1 MNTPVQEPTFP
12 SQDHSEHAPA
22 STPPICPLSPCV
34 LLLRD
39 PDDTECD
46 SYTSLLHSA
55 GLPSACTPALH
66 STVFGVPALCAALA
80 ALSPLPSC
88 VVLTSRRA
96 STALSSALS
105 SLPPSSSALALQLRS
120 LPVLCVGARTAGGLE
135 PGSSVGD
142 LTSCA
147 GSAAALLPLVLQAAQ
162 PHPHQPVLFVCGE
175 RRLDTIPAGLQA
187 AGLPVLEFPVYHT
200 EALPPA
206 QLQQG
211 WAAALATLAPPA
223 AAQQQLVVVLFSPSG
238 VEAAVQAGLLPHPSA
253 RLVAIGPTTAQA
265 LSAAALPCA
274 AVADTPTPQ
283 GVLAAVQRA
292 LA

>member
-1 MNTPVQEPTFP
+1 MPEKEA
-12 SQDHSEHAPA
+12 SLLSSDHSEHAAA
-22 STPPICPLSPCV
+22 SVPPPSPLRPSV
-34 LLLRD
+34 LLLRG
-39 PDDTECD
+39 PDDAD
-46 SYTSLLHSA
+46 GDPYTALLQSA

-66 STVFGVPALCAALA
+66 SSVFGVPALRAALA

-96 STALSSALS
+96 STALSSALA
-105 SLPPSSSALALQLRS
+105 SLPTSCSALAAQLRS
-120 LPVLCVGARTAGGLE
+120 LPVLCVGAHTAGGLD
-135 PGSSVGD
+135 PSSPVGGD
-142 LTSCA
+142 LTSYA
-147 GSAAALLPLVLQAAQ
+147 GSAAALLPLVLQAAL
-162 PHPHQPVLFVCGE
+162 PHPQQPVLFVCGE

-187 AGLPVLEFPVYHT
+187 AGLPVLEFPVYRT
-200 EALPPA
+200 EPLPPA

-211 WAAALATLAPPA
+211 WAAALATLAPH
-223 AAQQQLVVVLFSPSG
+223 AQQQLAVVLFSPSG

-265 LSAAALPCA
+265 LAAAALPCA